1 MDELDSIFSDDWSED
16 HRSGLVAVVGRPN
29 VGKSTL
35 INAILGQKIAIVSDK
50 PQTTRQRQLGIHTR
64 DDAQILFVDTPG
76 IHDSRTR
83 LGDYMVKVA
92 HDALYD
98 ADVILWILDVSQA
111 PREEDIVIADA
122 IKRAAARTPIALA
135 LNKIDLAGED
145 CDRRDHLALIKH
157 DLVFETSARDGTGV
171 RNLIDG
177 LIPLLPLGPR
187 YYPADQVSESNLRF
201 LAAEIIREKII
212 ALTGDEIPYAVAVE
226 ISRFSERNDIN
237 IIDAV
242 VYVERESQKG
252 IVIGK
257 RGKMIKRIGIDARAE
272 LERLLEKHV
281 HLQTRV
287 KVLKNWR
294 SNEQF
299 MKRVGYFLSKDK
311 PKSQPKGKKSQSS

>member
-1 MDELDSIFSDDWSED
+1 MDELDSIFSDDWSDD
-16 HRSGLVAVVGRPN
+16 HRSGLVAVIGRPN

-35 INAILGQKIAIVSDK
+35 INAILGQKIAIVSAK

-76 IHDSRTR
+76 VHDPRTR
-83 LGDYMVKVA
+83 LGDFMVKVA

-98 ADVILWILDVSQA
+98 ADVILWIVDVSQA

-122 IKRAAARTPIALA
+122 IERAAARAPTVLV
-135 LNKIDLAGED
+135 LNKIDLVGDDYE
-145 CDRRDHLALIKH
+145 RREHLALVPYDH
-157 DLVFETSARDGTGV
+157 VFETSASKGTGV
-171 RNLIDG
+171 RQLIDG

-187 YYPADQVSESNLRF
+187 YYPADQISESNLRF

-212 ALTGDEIPYAVAVE
+212 ELTSDEIPYTVAVE
-226 ISRFSERNDIN
+226 ISRFREKNDIN

-272 LERLLEKHV
+272 LERLLERHV
-281 HLQTRV
+281 HLETRV

-299 MKRVGYFLSKDK
+299 MKRVGYVLS
-311 PKSQPKGKKSQSS
+311 KGKKGQPG